1 MNIAIVNIY
10 GDAYSEDKLFDI
22 NSCKIGQ
29 NLLLP
34 GIVLK
39 KELEKRGDNL
49 HTADMYD
56 FKDIDVIIFQD
67 LHKNS
72 KLLLTSLFDYIKYF
86 LKRKWKEDYL
96 LKATRTSKR
105 IKKIL
110 IKQNRNL
117 RMPKD
122 REFRM

>member
-39 KELEKRGDNL
+39 KELEKEE
-49 HTADMYD
+49 
-56 FKDIDVIIFQD
+56 IIYIRQICMISRT
-67 LHKNS
+67 LM
-72 KLLLTSLFDYIKYF
+72 LLFF
-86 LKRKWKEDYL
+86 
-96 LKATRTSKR
+96 R
-105 IKKIL
+105 ICTKI
-110 IKQNRNL
+110 RSCY
-117 RMPKD
+117 
-122 REFRM
+122 

>member
-39 KELEKRGDNL
+39 KKLEKRGDNL

-72 KLLLTSLFDYIKYF
+72 KLLLTSLFDYF
-86 LKRKWKEDYL
+86 
-96 LKATRTSKR
+96 
-105 IKKIL
+105 KKKMERRL
-110 IKQNRNL
+110 PVKSN
-117 RMPKD
+117 KD
-122 REFRM
+122 FKKNQKNIDNAGT